1 MLGGAGSHRR
11 VNGIKSES
19 YSGDINRLSYSH
31 LASLKIEKCENK
43 GDFPGDCQ
51 PYLRKCFS
59 YKVSS
64 LNVAPLKAH
73 HTTVFFFRRISTII
87 YSKSSR
93 SVLWVGKYFFIVV
106 DTQSIVHW
114 KILKMTPITVNN
126 FNATLRSFLAVIQ

>member
-73 HTTVFFFRRISTII
+73 TALTTVFFFVELAPSFTANPPDPF
-87 YSKSSR
+87 YG
-93 SVLWVGKYFFIVV
+93 SVNICL
-106 DTQSIVHW
+106 
-114 KILKMTPITVNN
+114 
-126 FNATLRSFLAVIQ
+126 

>member
-64 LNVAPLKAH
+64 LNVALCLVLFIRKTGRYSSSSLLSERFCWRVKQLRARLSGH
-73 HTTVFFFRRISTII
+73 IS
-87 YSKSSR
+87 KLVKG
-93 SVLWVGKYFFIVV
+93 SVLF
-106 DTQSIVHW
+106 T
-114 KILKMTPITVNN
+114 
-126 FNATLRSFLAVIQ
+126 